1 MSGTPPF
8 QVSYSV
14 QREDELPQELSKT
27 FNAPKGE
34 MTLQPSRSGRYI
46 FNFIRL
52 GDAHYQRIELQGP
65 KIEQS
70 IPEAAMAVFTSGTI
84 TPGSNKRLVDS
95 CNAGIVGVG
104 VELKVNYKLSTNHHL
119 DLIGDL
125 ICRALR
131 HGPWRSGLAVPAVL
145 SWFDF
150 PEFVPFRKAL
160 DIQIPEAVDMNGGT
174 FEIDLG
180 LSWIFVL

>member
-1 MSGTPPF
+1 MESTPRLVSLSSNPQIQWPTRNRSSGGKGISASLVMSGTPPF

-84 TPGSNKRLVDS
+84 TPGSNKRLLDS
-95 CNAGIVGVG
+95 CDAGIVGVG
-104 VELKVNYKLSTNHHL
+104 VELKVNFKLSTKHHL
-119 DLIGDL
+119 
-125 ICRALR
+125 
-131 HGPWRSGLAVPAVL
+131 
-145 SWFDF
+145 
-150 PEFVPFRKAL
+150 
-160 DIQIPEAVDMNGGT
+160 N
-174 FEIDLG
+174 
-180 LSWIFVL
+180 